1 MKTSCHLS
9 KNAEKNTFVDH
20 GVPFWLRF
28 TYRVNLPSASDKL
41 GCPRNESAFSVFFL
55 AYFPALA
62 PSLLIYQPPF
72 YKRHKNIRSA
82 RWRYRRSTQ

>member
-28 TYRVNLPSASDKL
+28 TYRETFPLRPINLDVHEMRALFP
-41 GCPRNESAFSVFFL
+41 FSF
-55 AYFPALA
+55 
-62 PSLLIYQPPF
+62 
-72 YKRHKNIRSA
+72 
-82 RWRYRRSTQ
+82 